1 MAKVLVIDDDDQV
14 RRIVCRMLRSG
25 GHEPIEFS
33 QGEAGTAAIDR
44 EAPDLV
50 ITDLI
55 MPGQDGIETI
65 TRIRETSGLPI
76 IAMSGLRPES
86 GFTPLVDAQ
95 LMGADLTIK
104 KPFTVDALLAAV
116 DELLR
121 GDHGSG
127 GSPV

>member
-14 RRIVCRMLRSG
+14 RRIVCRMLKSG
-25 GHEPIEFS
+25 GHEAVEFS
-33 QGEAGTAAIDR
+33 QGEAGMAALER

-65 TRIRETSGLPI
+65 TRIREVSGLPI
-76 IAMSGLRPES
+76 IAMSGQRLET
-86 GFTPLVDAQ
+86 GFTPLIDAQ

-104 KPFTVDALLAAV
+104 KPFTVDALLGAV
-116 DELLR
+116 NELLK
-121 GDHGSG
+121 GDQGSG